1 MRKIYF
7 IKLLILFLF
16 INVACE
22 GGRGS
27 EKVSVNEVRATGP
40 KVNPIALKDL
50 PLDATVKIYFENTL
64 SMDGYINGNTDFKDV
79 FRELLVNVDNEK
91 EIDYETEFYLVNNEL
106 NQEYFDVPSIKISEK
121 LTPRST
127 NNKGNK
133 GSSNF
138 EDILNTVLE
147 NQQGDVI
154 SVLMADFIYSPGGE
168 TDTPSALNKLKTY
181 TQDAFLRAGQ
191 QNSKMDTRVYS
202 FTSNFNGTYF
212 DINNKHI
219 KGIEKRPYYYF
230 VMAPSNLM
238 QIFEKN
244 ILSQLKKN
252 PGFSNE
258 AFFSSINFPT
268 LKTQVLASTA
278 NNGRLNTRDG
288 IEVIEYPK
296 QGNLEFVVVL
306 NFSHLPLDN
315 NYLLNKENY
324 QLLNPEF
331 SIKDMGVVQGK
342 TIKFAG
348 LGNKKIDPSSQVS
361 LKGEKYTHAILFSAE
376 GLISEDLQFS
386 LKKKIPSWVSQA
398 DSQDDQN
405 IKSDSLEQTKT
416 FGFAPLIEGV
426 AKAYDQQA
434 GNNDYFNIQ
443 ITVNNN

>member
-1 MRKIYF
+1 MSKIYF
-7 IKLLILFLF
+7 IKFLILSLF

-22 GGRGS
+22 HGPRSG
-27 EKVSVNEVRATGP
+27 KDDEVLAQGP
-40 KVNPIALKDL
+40 MGPKDL

-79 FRELLVNVDNEK
+79 FRELLVDVDNEK
-91 EIDYETEFYLVNNEL
+91 EIDYEIEFYLVNNEL
-106 NQEYFDVPSIKISEK
+106 NQEHFDVPSIKISEK
-121 LTPRST
+121 LTPQST

-147 NQQGDVI
+147 NQEGDVI

-168 TDTPSALNKLKTY
+168 TDTPSALNKLRTY
-181 TQDAFLRAGQ
+181 TQDAFLRAGK
-191 QNSKMDTRVYS
+191 QNSKMDTRIYS
-202 FTSNFNGTYF
+202 FTSKFDGTYF

-219 KGIEKRPYYYF
+219 KGVEKRPYYYF

-244 ILSQLKKN
+244 ILSQLKIN
-252 PGFSNE
+252 PGFVNE
-258 AFFSSINFPT
+258 AFFSSMNFST

-288 IEVIEYPK
+288 IEVIGYPK

-306 NFSHLPLDN
+306 DLSLLPLNDH
-315 NYLLNKENY
+315 YLLNKDNY

-342 TIKFAG
+342 TIKFDG
-348 LGNKKIDPSSQVS
+348 LGSTKIDPSSQVS
-361 LKGEKYTHAILFSAE
+361 MKGKNFTHAILFSTD
-376 GLISEDLQFS
+376 GLVSEDLKFA
-386 LKKKIPSWVSQA
+386 LKKKVPSWVLQA
-398 DSQDDQN
+398 DSEDDQN

-416 FGFAPLIEGV
+416 FGFAPLVEGV
-426 AKAYDQQA
+426 AKAYEQQA
-434 GNNDYFNIQ
+434 GNNDYFNVK